1 MNKKEMLESLINHY
15 TDGNQAKFALKL
27 GVPAQNISAWIKR
40 DTFNAELIYQKC
52 EGVSADWLLSG
63 SGEMLRSNQQIVD
76 MSLLKEGQAN
86 KELLELCKLLV
97 ANYQQRDEVMTKLV
111 SKVRGL

>member
-40 DTFNAELIYQKC
+40 NTFNAELIYEKC
-52 EGVSADWLLSG
+52 EGISADWLLSG
-63 SGEMLRSNQQIVD
+63 KGEMLKDGQQNVD
-76 MSLLKEGQAN
+76 VSLLDRNTED
-86 KELLELCKLLV
+86 KELIELCKLLV
-97 ANYQQRDEVMTKLV
+97 ANYQQRDDVMAKLI
-111 SKVRGL
+111 SKVKGL

>member
-27 GVPAQNISAWIKR
+27 GIPAQNISAWIKR
-40 DTFNAELIYQKC
+40 DTFNAELIYEKC

-63 SGEMLRSNQQIVD
+63 SGEMLRSDQQIVD
-76 MSLLKEGQAN
+76 MSLLKEEHDN